1 MNDSGGAVSIGANRR
16 PDSSTVTST
25 SERFS
30 QPILTYARTDF
41 TLLDERLSIQE
52 ALDTI
57 RRQGIGE
64 RIVYFYTV
72 NETGR
77 LTGVLPTRR
86 LLTAPAAQIL
96 SEVNV
101 KRVAAIPETATL
113 QEACESFVLYKFLAF
128 PVVDAERHVV
138 GVVDVSLLTEEL
150 LNADAPGPELT
161 APVPAADAAVVS
173 AEAVSPARSADEMFE
188 LIGFH
193 LAQVRDGVS
202 PWRAFRLR
210 FPWLLAT
217 IASGTVCA
225 LLSGAFETTLA
236 KSIVIAFFLTMVL
249 GLNESVSIQAMSL
262 TIQSLRGAP
271 LSWRW
276 FLGALRRELGSA
288 LLLAVGC
295 GATVAVVVLAWQR
308 APLASAV
315 IGGSITLSLLTA
327 TLFGLSVPTLLH
339 AFKLDPKI
347 AAGPVTLA
355 LADMFALLFY
365 FSIARLVL

>member
-1 MNDSGGAVSIGANRR
+1 MSIGPERQ
-16 PDSSTVTST
+16 PTPFTVTST

-30 QPILTYARTDF
+30 QPVLAYARKDF

-52 ALDTI
+52 ALKTI
-57 RRQGIGE
+57 RHQGIGE

-86 LLTAPAAQIL
+86 LLTAPEDQIL

-101 KRVAAIPETATL
+101 RRVAAIPATATL

-150 LNADAPGPELT
+150 LNADAPEPE
-161 APVPAADAAVVS
+161 PVAPAAPS
-173 AEAVSPARSADEMFE
+173 TEPISPARNADEMFE

-193 LAQVRDGVS
+193 LAQMRDGVS

-217 IASGTVCA
+217 IASGTICA

-262 TIQSLRGAP
+262 TIQALRGAP

-276 FLGALRRELGSA
+276 YFGALRRELSSA
-288 LLLAVGC
+288 LLLATGC
-295 GATVAVVVLAWQR
+295 GLMVAVVVLAWQR
-308 APLASAV
+308 APLAAAV

-327 TLFGLSVPTLLH
+327 TVFGLSVPTLLH

-355 LADMFALLFY
+355 LADICALLFY